1 MSTQPLLR
9 KLGDTAHRYAEGF
22 KSLTPSDSDVA
33 GLRAVQQNVEQST
46 RKPAPA
52 AERVGGEELLHPL
65 ARYGDRPGEKR
76 LDSEGNVIPVPTKLP
91 IGGKTM
97 RDRNDVTPSIGP
109 SPLAPL
115 YDQGGDVD
123 VNDGQHQVAVLKD
136 GEKVLTPEEATQ
148 YKAEHKEEGA
158 PVGFPGMVL
167 PNPNHIEPVL
177 DTDIK
182 PETEKITGGA
192 KMNTDN
198 SPAKTPEGNVSNP
211 EKVNMS
217 ASGTEISSKEAPKAK
232 PFGQLVD
239 EQAEQRATEKT
250 AAAQAAQPPMAAP
263 EEKPKMTGGHLLADE
278 WLKRNV
284 LPSIKLPEKAEMPTY
299 GGPGKPVAQGEAI
312 PANQVKQ
319 DEYKYNVQQLQKQ
332 HQDALAAFAKTG
344 DPKDQLRADATSR
357 ALMEYQKA
365 NPWGSAANHPGILG
379 KIGHY
384 GSLVGNIAGDVAAPG
399 VMMNIPGTDLNKKAQ
414 AQGVEKRIEAEVPE
428 VTKRE
433 AAEKET
439 EGKPLTNPE
448 ATFKDLTTGGPN
460 GGPKINPDTG
470 KPFTTQEANIA
481 SQGTGKTPEELYVQ
495 ESMKG
500 IDPVTGKHFTRAQAE
515 ERYLQMKAGTKPA
528 NEEEKRVNDYIASRG
543 QTDTPANREAART
556 ALKASDTV
564 ATQQAALPFAEQ
576 KAKFNDA
583 LNTTRSLLVQQNADA
598 NQRGLKADELQNT
611 ENTRSAG
618 VITKL
623 TTAKDALNAT
633 DEQFSNQV
641 APVLAL
647 LAATSAEGVK
657 RVNKQE
663 LDKFVPASGSFGRWI
678 EAHTDQFLS
687 GQIPAE
693 YRTEVGHMLDRMEAA
708 EDVEHKINTQSIDNT
723 VRQGAQQPVQK
734 KTGGAQAKPAPS
746 KPQGTPTATDN
757 KYHMAGAKGEIVSND
772 GKTWYDLQGKQVGK

>member
-1 MSTQPLLR
+1 MSSTSVLQR
-9 KLGDTAHRYAEGF
+9 LGDTAHSYAKGL
-22 KSLTPSDSDVA
+22 KSLTPSDSDVQ
-33 GLRAVQQNVEQST
+33 GMREVQKNVDQAVQ
-46 RKPAPA
+46 KPTPEPA
-52 AERVGGEELLHPL
+52 RVGGSELLHPL
-65 ARYGDRPGEKR
+65 SKYGDRPGEKR
-76 LDSEGNVIPVPTKLP
+76 PEE
-91 IGGKTM
+91 
-97 RDRNDVTPSIGP
+97 
-109 SPLAPL
+109 
-115 YDQGGDVD
+115 
-123 VNDGQHQVAVLKD
+123 VLKD
-136 GEKVLTPEEATQ
+136 IKPLPSYQEGGTVPEDQVAKLHEGEEVLPPEEAEQ
-148 YKAEHKEEGA
+148 YRREHPEKEEGA

-167 PNPNHIEPVL
+167 PNPKGIEPVL

-198 SPAKTPEGNVSNP
+198 APAKTPEGNVSNP

-217 ASGTEISSKEAPKAK
+217 ASGTEISTKEAPKAK

-239 EQAEQRATEKT
+239 EQAEQKATEKT
-250 AAAQAAQPPMAAP
+250 AAAQAAQPPMAVP

-284 LPSIKLPEKAEMPTY
+284 LPSIKLPEEKTERPTY
-299 GGPGKPVAQGEAI
+299 GGPGKPVAQGEAV
-312 PANQVKQ
+312 PAKQLKQ

-344 DPKDQLRADATSR
+344 DPRDQLRADATSR

-365 NPWGSAANHPGILG
+365 NPWGSAANHPGIGG
-379 KIGHY
+379 KIAHY
-384 GSLVGNIAGDVAAPG
+384 GSLIGNIAGDVAIPS
-399 VMMNIPGTDLNKKAQ
+399 VMMNIPGTDLNKKVQ
-414 AQGVEKRIEAEVPE
+414 AQGVEKRIETEVPE

-448 ATFKDLTTGGPN
+448 ATYKDLMTGGPN
-460 GGPKINPDTG
+460 GGPKPNPDTG
-470 KPFTTQEANIA
+470 APFTAQEANVA

-495 ESMKG
+495 DQMRG
-500 IDPVTGKHFTRAQAE
+500 IDPATGKHFTRQQAE

-576 KAKFNDA
+576 KAKFNDV

-633 DEQFSNQV
+633 DEQFSNQIV
-641 APVLAL
+641 PVVTL
-647 LAATSAEGVK
+647 LAVTSAEGAK

-663 LDKFVPASGSFGRWI
+663 LDKFVPTSGSLGRWI
-678 EAHTDQFLS
+678 EGHVDQFLS

-746 KPQGTPTATDN
+746 KPQGTPTATAN